1 MKPSEEQQHSS
12 PRYLRKSLVTVV
24 PTEANNARPY
34 TAPDLL
40 TASTP
45 AMQAHSAVL
54 EPTSTTAAF
63 YSMFDSGLA
72 ALRRRN
78 PIWPPSAGKHKR
90 PPMTAEP
97 LSVSTTADD
106 KHERD

>member
-1 MKPSEEQQHSS
+1 M
-12 PRYLRKSLVTVV
+12 
-24 PTEANNARPY
+24 PTEGNSARPY

-45 AMQAHSAVL
+45 AAQAHSAVL
-54 EPTSTTAAF
+54 EPASTTAAF

-78 PIWPPSAGKHKR
+78 PVYSPSAGKR
-90 PPMTAEP
+90 TLRSITAER